1 MADVKWIKIVTDIF
15 DDEKILLID
24 SLPERDSII
33 VIWLKLLCIA
43 GKQNNG
49 GVLMMNERIAYTDE
63 MLATIFR
70 RPLSSVRLALSIF
83 EQYGM
88 IEIVN
93 NAVTIPK
100 WEYHQNI
107 DGLQK
112 IKEQTKERVRK
123 YRERQKQQSVACNV
137 TETCCNDTDKKR
149 TDKNRT
155 DKNRTDM
162 NSEDETKTQKRFRP
176 PSLEEVT
183 AYCMERNNS
192 INPEKF
198 FNYYEANG
206 WKIGR
211 AKMKDWKACI
221 RSWESNGFN
230 DNKNQNNTTGNIFV
244 DMLNESQLG
253 QEVFINDIR

>member
-1 MADVKWIKIVTDIF
+1 MSDNYVRLCRVNVILCHGKTCYNVLGIILRRHKVADVKWIKIVTDIF
-15 DDEKILLID
+15 NDEKILLID

-33 VIWLKLLCIA
+33 VIWLKLLCMA

-49 GVLMMNERIAYTDE
+49 GVLMMNERVAYTDE
-63 MLATIFR
+63 MLATISR

-123 YRERQKQQSVACNV
+123 YRERQKQQSVSCNV
-137 TETCCNDTDKKR
+137 TETCCNDTDK
-149 TDKNRT
+149 NRT
-155 DKNRTDM
+155 DKKKQPVRL
-162 NSEDETKTQKRFRP
+162 P
-176 PSLEEVT
+176 
-183 AYCMERNNS
+183 
-192 INPEKF
+192 
-198 FNYYEANG
+198 
-206 WKIGR
+206 
-211 AKMKDWKACI
+211 
-221 RSWESNGFN
+221 
-230 DNKNQNNTTGNIFV
+230 
-244 DMLNESQLG
+244 
-253 QEVFINDIR
+253 